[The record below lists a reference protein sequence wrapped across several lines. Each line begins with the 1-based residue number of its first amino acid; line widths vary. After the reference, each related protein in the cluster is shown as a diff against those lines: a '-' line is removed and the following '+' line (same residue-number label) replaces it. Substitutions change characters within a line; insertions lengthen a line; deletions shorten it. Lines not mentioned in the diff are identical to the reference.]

1 MTPDVV
7 QRAFEPFFTTKEIG
21 KGSGLGLSQVYG
33 FVRQSGGFVAIR
45 TSLGKGTRLS
55 ICLPLSYKVP
65 VYIADSEDAPEAV
78 PGRAERVLLVEDDSA
93 VLALG
98 IEMLTD
104 LGYQVTTAP
113 DANSALEI
121 LKRGDGVDVI
131 FSDVVMPGGKTGVQL
146 ASEARKIRPGIKVL
160 LTSGYTGEAL
170 SRHTEADE
178 VFPLVA
184 KPFRQQ
190 ELAVR
195 LREVIEAQG

>member
-1 MTPDVV
+1 VH
-7 QRAFEPFFTTKEIG
+7 
-21 KGSGLGLSQVYG
+21 L
-33 FVRQSGGFVAIR
+33 
-45 TSLGKGTRLS
+45 
-55 ICLPLSYKVP
+55 
-65 VYIADSEDAPEAV
+65 ADAENAPALV
-78 PGRAERVLLVEDDSA
+78 TARAERILLVEDDAA

-104 LGYQVTTAP
+104 LGYQVTTAS

-121 LKRGDGVDVI
+121 LRRGDGVDVI

-146 ASEARKIRPGIKVL
+146 ACEARKLRPDIKIL

-170 SRHTEADE
+170 TRHTQDDE

-190 ELAVR
+190 ELAIR
-195 LREVIEAQG
+195 LRDVIESKG